1 MRRCGSRDRGIKL
14 RDRDEVVASLA
25 MYTES
30 GTADVSTKAHASA
43 DERFRQFIE
52 ATICSI
58 ELNVCC
64 INMLARPRVSHCPH
78 IHTSVPAA
86 HSQFD
91 ASSLV
96 NKTGAPDNAV
106 KQIAMVVAVKLS

>member
-1 MRRCGSRDRGIKL
+1 
-14 RDRDEVVASLA
+14 